1 METTTTSA
9 LANSVQ
15 FVTHAP
21 RVFVVGSSIPRLD
34 AFDEYLAYRGET
46 WTSIDTPENNATD
59 PATVSEWAGRVCYMS
74 FSNAKS
80 RVRERYLQDSIMA
93 HAHGSVIEHVT
104 FNLLCADV
112 ARDIQLEFVRHRAGT
127 GYSWESTRFTDK
139 HLRFVVPPRLRDTP
153 EALEIF
159 KAGILR
165 QVESYDELR
174 ALAESEGDEGTLKRK
189 RMKEAARGFLPG
201 CRASDG
207 MITLNARA
215 ARHIITLRTG
225 EHADLGIRE
234 FAYEIYK
241 ALRATAPAF
250 FADAEERDVPDG
262 PPEVIFANS

>member
-1 METTTTSA
+1 MQTLPNTA
-9 LANSVQ
+9 ANVE
-15 FVTHAP
+15 FVTNPP
-21 RVFVVGSSIPRLD
+21 RVFLVGSTIPRGD
-34 AFDEYLAYRGET
+34 AFQDYLAYRGEK
-46 WTSIDTPENNATD
+46 WTTIDTDELNASD

-80 RVRERYLQDSIMA
+80 RERERYLQDSVMA
-93 HAHGSVIEHVT
+93 HKHGSVIEHVS

-159 KAGILR
+159 RAGILR
-165 QVESYDELR
+165 QVEAYEALR
-174 ALAESEGDEGTLKRK
+174 KLAESEGDEGTLKRK

-207 MITLNARA
+207 MITLNARS
-215 ARHIITLRTG
+215 ARHIISLRTD

-241 ALRATAPAF
+241 VLKDAAPAF
-250 FADAEERDVPDG
+250 FADAIETTVSDG
-262 PPEVIFANS
+262 PPQVKFENQ

>member
-1 METTTTSA
+1 MQTMPGLTA
-9 LANSVQ
+9 DID
-15 FVTHAP
+15 FVAAPP
-21 RVFVVGSSIPRLD
+21 RVFVVGSTMPRPD
-34 AFDEYLAYRGET
+34 AFEAYLSYRGEK
-46 WTSIDTPENNATD
+46 WTSIDSDELNRTD

-93 HAHGSVIEHVT
+93 HAHGSVIEHVS

-139 HLRFVVPPRLRDTP
+139 HLRFVVPPRLRETP
-153 EALEIF
+153 EAMEIF
-159 KAGILR
+159 KTGILR
-165 QVESYDELR
+165 QVEAYEELR
-174 ALAESEGDEGTLKRK
+174 RLAESEGDEGTLKRK

-215 ARHIITLRTG
+215 ARHIISLRTG

-234 FAYEIYK
+234 FAYEIF
-241 ALRATAPAF
+241 RAIREVAPAF
-250 FADAEERDVPDG
+250 FADAVERDVPDG
-262 PPEVIFANS
+262 PPEVTFTNS